1 MTHLKTNH
9 ENNHNII
16 DKIEIELC
24 VWCEIKSEIF
34 FFSILS
40 PYKFPSYSINWVNY
54 FLILMQSSI
63 LGIMMYHPALYIA
76 GFVLL
81 TFY

>member
-16 DKIEIELC
+16 DKTEIELC

-34 FFSILS
+34 FLFYLHTNFPPILS
-40 PYKFPSYSINWVNY
+40 T
-54 FLILMQSSI
+54 
-63 LGIMMYHPALYIA
+63 G
-76 GFVLL
+76 
-81 TFY
+81 